1 MQLTERQKTRQ
12 KYTHPIGWE
21 IFIVHPAETVRRS
34 YSQRE
39 RERERESW
47 KASST
52 QNYAEGLYASCPV
65 YSVVQQIEETGL
77 AALMQHCAEC
87 ITCVCGFLYL
97 SMHRINK
104 SCLVRQLLN
113 VSITLLTGVRMCV
126 CVWFSWIYILVV
138 VSKYRSDVSQRLVR
152 PFQWLL
158 YLLELKLELTVG
170 YILELTVHITTTT
183 TTTTATGVN

>member
-39 RERERESW
+39 RERERELKSVKYTELRW
-47 KASST
+47 RTIRIMS
-52 QNYAEGLYASCPV
+52 GLLRCTTDWSC
-65 YSVVQQIEETGL
+65 L